1 MILHVE
7 FTHNVSLALDGEEWG
22 PQTERN
28 TTIVTTYIFLSLRS
42 KTEKKKGRIGREAM
56 RRFFSLGQRRH

>member
-42 KTEKKKGRIGREAM
+42 KTEKKKAELAEK
-56 RRFFSLGQRRH
+56 Q